1 MAQVLIVDDDR
12 AIREMLRVALEVEG
26 YAVRVLSDGRDVVE
40 TLRGMSEPCVL
51 LMDLMMPG
59 VSGWDVCQAL
69 MADVHLARHPVVVMT
84 AGLMKGDSAPPPART
99 LLCKPFELERVYAL
113 VESLV
118 AEAAIATEVADYVPA
133 ASVA

>member
-1 MAQVLIVDDDR
+1 MTQVLVVDDDR
-12 AIREMLRVALEVEG
+12 AIRELLRIALEAEG
-26 YAVRVLSDGRDVVE
+26 YAVRVLADGRDVIE
-40 TLRGMSEPCVL
+40 TLRSMSEPCVL

-59 VSGWDVCQAL
+59 VSGWDVCEAL
-69 MADVHLARHPVVVMT
+69 QGDVRLARHPVVVMT
-84 AGLMKGDSAPPPART
+84 AGLMKGDGFPPPART